1 MATFKEISASD
12 IKTGQSFLHQLI
24 DIAQKNISGSDTRK
38 KYSQFITGGV
48 GPGITSSLFHT
59 VYDNN
64 FSIQSANPVFD
75 ITVGLFRECD
85 TVTGSV
91 MAQDYFGNLVFPSQ
105 SVMMREKIDVY
116 RQYAQLLLGNAE
128 ASFRAP
134 ITGTSKVD
142 RINEAMFISFRRLF
156 TRDKIRPQ
164 TFAMRFFTTASF
176 FEASSSVDA
185 YDSGSDGY
193 NLNATT
199 ETGSNIFTDVG
210 SLATQQTMFGGTVG
224 SIKSSLSTYSE
235 VGSLWYQKG
244 VAVLDLKKIMSGSQH
259 VSGVI
264 KAVNANSPGGGA
276 PVGTMVIGASGSG
289 ASAVTSGN
297 PKASFIPDLMVSA
310 SIDDILDHICSCRF
324 SSGTYTAITFSNT
337 TNVNSTL
344 IYCRTKSEEFN
355 YSSNPTFTDE
365 SNTINVLEAGIED
378 RQQSFTYFTTIGLYD
393 AHDNLLAVAKTSR
406 PVEKSTERDL
416 TIRVRLDF

>member
-1 MATFKEISASD
+1 MATFKEINASD
-12 IKTGQSFLHQLI
+12 IKTGQSFLYQLI

-38 KYSQFITGGV
+38 KYSQFITGGL

-164 TFAMRFFTTASF
+164 TFAMRFFTTAAITERDSGYNLIKTS
-176 FEASSSVDA
+176 E
-185 YDSGSDGY
+185 SGSD
-193 NLNATT
+193 
-199 ETGSNIFTDVG
+199 IFTDVG
-210 SLATQQTMFGGTVG
+210 SLATQQTMFGGTAG
-224 SIKSSLSTYSE
+224 SIKSSLSTHNE

-244 VAVLDLKKIMSGSQH
+244 VAVLDLKKIMSGTQH

-264 KAVNANSPGGGA
+264 KAINENSPAVGA
-276 PVGTMVIGASGSG
+276 PTGTMVIGARAADSAAASGSG
-289 ASAVTSGN
+289 APSAMTSGN

-310 SIDDILDHICSCRF
+310 SIDDILDHMCSCRF

>member
-1 MATFKEISASD
+1 LATFKEINASD
-12 IKTGQSFLHQLI
+12 IKTGKSFLYQLV
-24 DIAQKNISGSDTRK
+24 DIVQKNISGSDTRK
-38 KYSQFITGGV
+38 KYSHFVTGGA

-59 VYDNN
+59 IHDNN
-64 FSIQSANPVFD
+64 FSIQAANPVLD
-75 ITVGLFRECD
+75 IAVGLFSGSN

-91 MAQDYFGNLVFPSQ
+91 IAQDYFGNLIFPSQ

-116 RQYAQLLLGNAE
+116 MQYAQLLLGSAD
-128 ASFRAP
+128 SFFSSP
-134 ITGTSKVD
+134 IRGTDSDD
-142 RINEAMFISFRRLF
+142 RIDEAMFISFKRLF
-156 TRDKIRPQ
+156 TRDEIRPQ
-164 TFAMRFFTTASF
+164 TFAMKLYTTAAIT
-176 FEASSSVDA
+176 ER
-185 YDSGSDGY
+185 DSGF
-193 NLNATT
+193 NLIKTS
-199 ETGSNIFTDVG
+199 ESGSHIFTDVG
-210 SLATQQTMFGGTVG
+210 SLGSQQTMFGGHVG
-224 SIKSSLSTYSE
+224 AIRSSVSTTSE

-244 VAVLDLKKIMSGSQH
+244 VAVLDLKKITSGSQH

-264 KAVNANSPGGGA
+264 KAINANSPGGGA

-289 ASAVTSGN
+289 NSAVTSGN

-344 IYCRTKSEEFN
+344 IYCRSKAAEFN
-355 YSSNPTFTDE
+355 YSSNPSFIDD

-393 AHDNLLAVAKTSR
+393 AHNNLLAIAKTSR

>member
-1 MATFKEISASD
+1 MATFKEINASD
-12 IKTGQSFLHQLI
+12 IKTGKSFLYQLI

-91 MAQDYFGNLVFPSQ
+91 MAQDYFGNLIFPSQ

-164 TFAMRFFTTASF
+164 TFAMRFFTTAAFLTPPWDDS
-176 FEASSSVDA
+176 DL
-185 YDSGSDGY
+185 SGSAGH
-193 NLNATT
+193 NLDATS
-199 ETGSNIFTDVG
+199 ETGSNIFTDIG

-224 SIKSSLSTYSE
+224 SIKSSLSTYNE

-244 VAVLDLKKIMSGSQH
+244 VAVFDLKKIMSGAQH

-264 KAVNANSPGGGA
+264 KAINENSPAVGA
-276 PVGTMVIGASGSG
+276 PIGTMVIGG
-289 ASAVTSGN
+289 VTSGTTGN

-310 SIDDILDHICSCRF
+310 SIDDILDHMCSCRF

-365 SNTINVLEAGIED
+365 SNAINVLEAGIED

-393 AHDNLLAVAKTSR
+393 AHNNLLAVAKTSR